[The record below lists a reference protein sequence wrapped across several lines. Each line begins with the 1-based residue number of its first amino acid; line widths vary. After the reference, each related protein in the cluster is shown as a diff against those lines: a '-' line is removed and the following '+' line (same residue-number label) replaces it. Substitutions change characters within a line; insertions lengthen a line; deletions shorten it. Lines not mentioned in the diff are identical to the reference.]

1 MQIDF
6 FCHLV
11 VRMLQLSGYGI
22 NVNSLLH
29 QKGYVGVPFQKK
41 LAAKDERT
49 CDICGGYHEK
59 IYPIE
64 EFFLCPESRKVGNAM
79 KAVCIK
85 SYYAKRLKR
94 QAAVGDELF

>member
-1 MQIDF
+1 MVSMSIP
-6 FCHLV
+6 CSI
-11 VRMLQLSGYGI
+11 R
-22 NVNSLLH
+22 
-29 QKGYVGVPFQKK
+29 
-41 LAAKDERT
+41 KDTWVCRFKRT

-59 IYPIE
+59 VYLIE
-64 EFFLCPESRKVGNAM
+64 EFFLYPESRKVGNAM